1 MEDHVKDRFK
11 QQLTRAVSRRPY
23 QVAAVS
29 AAVLAVTSATGV
41 LLTRTDEPTRGD
53 LTVAAVTERNDSGA
67 GAGSRA
73 VRPATTTAPS
83 AVPSTAAPS
92 AGTPTGTPSAV
103 AKPVRKVAVQATTAK
118 PKPPAKKVLDVDYQA
133 QTTYYYC
140 GPAAVRNALTVR
152 GIERS
157 QDALAGPLNTDEG
170 GTDSAYDTTRVL
182 NDVTGTDF
190 YRTRLI
196 PGGSATEA
204 QMDQLRADV
213 VRAVSTG
220 YAVVANVAGSVTD
233 TEGGWHSF
241 PGGHYIAVVGYADDG
256 RSVRIADSADPA
268 TASYWLET
276 TVLANWIATRGYSA

>member
-11 QQLTRAVSRRPY
+11 QQLTRVASRRPY

-29 AAVLAVTSATGV
+29 AVVLAVTSTTGL

-53 LTVAAVTERNDSGA
+53 LAVAAVAERNDSTTG
-67 GAGSRA
+67 GVSRA
-73 VRPATTTAPS
+73 TRPSAATTPAPTAS
-83 AVPSTAAPS
+83 ATTA
-92 AGTPTGTPSAV
+92 PTGTPSAA
-103 AKPVRKVAVQATTAK
+103 AKPVRQAAVKATPTK

-157 QDALAGPLNTDEG
+157 QDALAGPLNTDEF

-182 NDVTGTDF
+182 NSVTGTDF
-190 YRTRLI
+190 YRTRMI
-196 PGGSATEA
+196 PGGAATSA
-204 QMDQLRADV
+204 QKDQLQADV
-213 VRAVSTG
+213 VRAVSNG

-256 RSVRIADSADPA
+256 RSVQISDSADPA
-268 TASYWLET
+268 TASYWLAT
-276 TVLANWIATRGYSA
+276 TALANWIATRGYSA